1 MTMTGTARDPAFYLA
16 SRSPRRSELLR
27 QLGVDFEVLLLR
39 EASGRD
45 RDVREEALDV
55 EPPAHYVERI
65 ARTKAQVGF
74 QRMQNRKLAERPVLG
89 ADTEVALGGTI
100 FGKPS
105 DDAHAADMLAR
116 LSGRSHE
123 VLTAVALKLADRTE
137 FELSV
142 SRVTLRKLGRDEIA
156 AYVATGEPRDKAG
169 AYAIQGRAAAF
180 VTRLEGSYSGVMGLP
195 LAETAAL
202 LGRAGIRVL

>member
-1 MTMTGTARDPAFYLA
+1 MTATARPPDFYLA
-16 SRSPRRSELLR
+16 SRSPRRAELLR
-27 QLGVDFEVLLLR
+27 QLGAAFEVLLLR
-39 EASGRD
+39 EANGRD
-45 RDVREEALDV
+45 RDVIEEALDV
-55 EPPAHYVERI
+55 EPAAHFVERM

-74 QRMQNRKLAERPVLG
+74 QRMQNRHLAERPMLG
-89 ADTEVALGGTI
+89 ADTEVVLGDAI
-100 FGKPS
+100 FGKPR
-105 DDAHAADMLAR
+105 DDADAADMLAR
-116 LSGRSHE
+116 LSGRTHE

-142 SRVTLRKLGRDEIA
+142 SKVTLRKLTREEIA
-156 AYVATGEPRDKAG
+156 AYVATGEPHDKAG

-202 LGRAGIRVL
+202 LARAGVRVL